1 MGPAPMKKMFSA
13 LAVLLA
19 VLLASSAPAWAASPA
34 PLTSLHAIRSLSD
47 DQAGER
53 LPVAF
58 EATVTYFA
66 GYEATLFVQDGD
78 AAIYVMTT
86 ADMSLVPGD
95 RVLVKGATQPS
106 FHPIVTSGDITVL
119 RHGAL
124 PLPVQATFG
133 PLIQG
138 RLDCTYV
145 AVRGIVRSAESTMNS
160 GRHVTQLELAMDGGS
175 AGVTLDSSD
184 PARLQGLLDSEVEVT
199 GVASGRFDSKMQL
212 IGVLIH
218 ATSFD
223 AVKVLRQAPSDAQSL
238 PLTPMNRVLDAY
250 NVQDRSRRVRVQ
262 GTLTYFHPAAM
273 AVLQDG
279 NRSIRVLTPEVDP
292 LKVGDRVEATGIPVV
307 DDGFQALELGEI
319 RTTGAAAPIVPLP
332 ITWDDLSS
340 GGNAFD
346 LVSIEGKVVS
356 QVREQAQDVYVISA
370 GGQLFS
376 AALRHPYIYDPEAVV
391 EPPPMVRVQPGSK
404 VRVTGVAIF
413 DGANRFNGALTF
425 GILLRSPS
433 DVTVLANPTLLNVG
447 NLILVVGVLL
457 AAVVAFG
464 ARGWAL
470 ERKVRRQATEMAARI
485 EAEANLE
492 RRRSRILEDINGSR
506 PLAEIIEQITSLVS
520 FKMGGVPC
528 WCQISD
534 GARLGIFPANQDAR
548 NVVRHEI
555 PSRSGQAVGTLFAYL
570 ALPGPAS
577 IKETEALS
585 MGAGLAELAIENR
598 RLFSDLL
605 HRSEFDQLT
614 DIHNRFSLEKHL
626 DALIVEA
633 REKAGIFGLIYIDLD
648 GFKEVNDLH
657 GHQAGDIYLHKVAQR
672 MKSQLRTADMLARLG
687 GDEFAALLPMVHSR
701 ADAEDVAHRLKRS
714 FDEPFAI
721 DGVQLRGAASMGIA
735 LYPED
740 GATRDSLLG
749 AADAAMYMAKH
760 ARQSPAGEPEPAVQ
774 SKQGA

>member
-1 MGPAPMKKMFSA
+1 MKKMFSA
-13 LAVLLA
+13 PAVLLA
-19 VLLASSAPAWAASPA
+19 VLPAVLLATSAPAWSASSA
-34 PLTSLHAIRSLSD
+34 PLTSLRAIQSLSNA
-47 DQAGER
+47 QAGER

-58 EATVTYFA
+58 EATVTYYG
-66 GYEATLFVQDGD
+66 GYEATLFVQDSG

-86 ADMSLVPGD
+86 AYMTVVPGD
-95 RVLVKGATQPS
+95 RVLIKGATQPS

-124 PLPVQATFG
+124 PPSVPAAFS

-138 RLDCTYV
+138 KLDCTYV
-145 AVRGIVRSAESTMNS
+145 AVRGVVRSAELTMSS

-175 AGVTLDSSD
+175 AGVTVDSSE
-184 PARLQGLLDSEVEVT
+184 PARLKGLLDSEVEIL

-212 IGVLIH
+212 VGVLIH
-218 ATSFD
+218 VTSMD
-223 AVKVLRQAPSDAQSL
+223 SVKILRKAASDAQSL
-238 PLTPMNRVLDAY
+238 PVTPMDKVLNVYD
-250 NVQDRSRRVRVQ
+250 VQDRSRRVRVE

-292 LKVGDRVEATGIPVV
+292 LKVGDRVEATGIPVI

-319 RTTGAAAPIVPLP
+319 TTIGAAPPVVPLP
-332 ITWDDLSS
+332 VNWDDLST
-340 GGNAFD
+340 GRNAFD

-356 QVREQAQDVYVISA
+356 QVREQAQDMYVISA
-370 GGQLFS
+370 NDQLLS
-376 AALRHPYIYDPEAVV
+376 AALRHPYTYDPKSDVKL
-391 EPPPMVRVQPGSK
+391 PPMVKVQPGSE

-433 DVTVLANPTLLNVG
+433 DVTVLANPTLLNVD

-457 AAVVAFG
+457 AAVFAFG

-470 ERKVRRQATEMAARI
+470 ERKVHGQATQLAARI
-485 EAEANLE
+485 EADANLE

-506 PLAEIIEQITSLVS
+506 PLAEIIEQITALVS

-528 WCQISD
+528 WCQIVD
-534 GARLGIFPANQDAR
+534 GARLGTFPAHQDAR

-555 PSRSGQAVGTLFAYL
+555 PSRAGQPIGTLFAYL

-577 IKETEALS
+577 TGESEALAT
-585 MGAGLAELAIENR
+585 GAGLAELAIENR
-598 RLFSDLL
+598 RLYSDLL

-614 DIHNRFSLEKHL
+614 DIHNRFSIEKHL

-633 REKAGIFGLIYIDLD
+633 REMAGIFGLIYIDLD

-687 GDEFAALLPMVHSR
+687 GDEFAALLPMVRSR
-701 ADAEDVAHRLKRS
+701 ADAEDVAQRLKRS
-714 FDEPFAI
+714 FDEPFAL
-721 DGVQLRGAASMGIA
+721 DDVQLRGSASTGIA

-749 AADAAMYMAKH
+749 AADAAMYAAKH
-760 ARQSPAGEPEPAVQ
+760 ARQSPAETVQPAAQ
-774 SKQGA
+774 SKGSA